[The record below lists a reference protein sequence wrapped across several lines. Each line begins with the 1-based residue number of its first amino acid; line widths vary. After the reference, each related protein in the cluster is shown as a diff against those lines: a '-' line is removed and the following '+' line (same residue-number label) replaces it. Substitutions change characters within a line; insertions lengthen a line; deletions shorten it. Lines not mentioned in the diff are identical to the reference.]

1 MLDYEDKP
9 ELNITPLVDVMLVL
23 LAILMLAMP
32 AIVYQEKIELPKGS
46 KSSQISETE
55 KISVR
60 VDVNKT
66 VYVNDRKFQFESFG
80 DSFLN
85 YSAAINKE
93 TPITLRAD
101 KNLKYDDV
109 MFVMKSL
116 KLSGFQKISLVTD
129 G

>member
-1 MLDYEDKP
+1 MLEYEDKP

-23 LAILMLAMP
+23 LAILMLATP

-46 KSSQISETE
+46 QKEQISEKE
-55 KISVR
+55 KIAVR
-60 VDVNKT
+60 VDLQKI
-66 VYVNDRKFQFESFG
+66 VYVNEKKFNMDSFG

-85 YSAAINKE
+85 YSASFAKD
-93 TPITLRAD
+93 TQVTLRAD

-109 MFVMKSL
+109 IHIMKL
-116 KLSGFQKISLVTD
+116 IKASGFQKISLVTD

>member
-1 MLDYEDKP
+1 MLEYEDKP

-23 LAILMLAMP
+23 LAILMLATP

-46 KSSQISETE
+46 KKEQISEVE

-60 VDVNKT
+60 VDLQKNIFVNEK
-66 VYVNDRKFQFESFG
+66 KFNMDNFG

-85 YSAAINKE
+85 YSAGLNKE
-93 TPITLRAD
+93 TSVTLRAD

-109 MFVMKSL
+109 IYIMRLIKA
-116 KLSGFQKISLVTD
+116 SGFQKISLVTD

>member
-1 MLDYEDKP
+1 MLEYEDKP

-23 LAILMLAMP
+23 LAILMLATP

-46 KSSQISETE
+46 QKEQISEKE
-55 KISVR
+55 KIAVR
-60 VDVNKT
+60 VDLQKI
-66 VYVNDRKFQFESFG
+66 VYVNEKKFNMDSFG

-85 YSAAINKE
+85 YSASFAKD
-93 TPITLRAD
+93 TQVTLRAD

-109 MFVMKSL
+109 VHIMKL
-116 KLSGFQKISLVTD
+116 IKASGFQKISLVTD

>member
-1 MLDYEDKP
+1 MLEFDENP

-23 LAILMLAMP
+23 LAILMLSTP

-46 KSSQISETE
+46 KSSQMTKTE

-60 VDVNKT
+60 IDLQKNI
-66 VYVNDRKFQFESFG
+66 YVNEKKFDIDSFG

-85 YSAAINKE
+85 YSASFPKD

-109 MFVMKSL
+109 MRIMMLIKTA
-116 KLSGFQKISLVTD
+116 GFQKISLVTD

>member
-1 MLDYEDKP
+1 MLEYEDKP

-23 LAILMLAMP
+23 LAILMLATP

-46 KSSQISETE
+46 KQEQISEKE
-55 KISVR
+55 KIAVR
-60 VDVNKT
+60 VDLQKNI
-66 VYVNDRKFQFESFG
+66 YVNEKKFDMDSFG
-80 DSFLN
+80 DAFLN
-85 YSAAINKE
+85 YSASFAKD

-109 MFVMKSL
+109 MHIMKL
-116 KLSGFQKISLVTD
+116 IKASGFQKISLVTD

>member
-1 MLDYEDKP
+1 MLEYEDKP

-23 LAILMLAMP
+23 LAILMLATP

-46 KSSQISETE
+46 QKEQISEKE
-55 KISVR
+55 KIAVR
-60 VDVNKT
+60 VDLQKV
-66 VYVNDRKFQFESFG
+66 VYVNEKKFDMDSFG

-85 YSAAINKE
+85 YSASFAKD
-93 TPITLRAD
+93 TQVTLRAD

-109 MFVMKSL
+109 IHIMKL
-116 KLSGFQKISLVTD
+116 IKASGFQKISLVTD

>member
-46 KSSQISETE
+46 KTSQISETE

-60 VDVNKT
+60 VDVNKN

-85 YSAAINKE
+85 YSAGINKE

>member
-66 VYVNDRKFQFESFG
+66 IYVNDRKFQFEGFG

>member
-85 YSAAINKE
+85 YSASISKE

>member
-23 LAILMLAMP
+23 LAILMLATP
-32 AIVYQEKIELPKGS
+32 AIIYQEKIELPKGS
-46 KSSQISETE
+46 KQEQVGEKE
-55 KISVR
+55 KIAVR
-60 VDVNKT
+60 IDLQKM
-66 VYVNDRKFQFESFG
+66 VYVNEKKFDIDSFG

-85 YSAAINKE
+85 YSASFPKD
-93 TPITLRAD
+93 TQITLRAD

-109 MFVMKSL
+109 MRIMMLIKTA
-116 KLSGFQKISLVTD
+116 GFQKISLVTD

>member
-1 MLDYEDKP
+1 MLEYEDKP

-23 LAILMLAMP
+23 LAILMLATP

-46 KSSQISETE
+46 QKEQISEKE
-55 KISVR
+55 KIAIR
-60 VDVNKT
+60 VDLQKI
-66 VYVNDRKFQFESFG
+66 VYVNEKKFDMDSFG

-85 YSAAINKE
+85 YSASFAKD

-109 MFVMKSL
+109 VHIMRLIKA
-116 KLSGFQKISLVTD
+116 SGFQKISLVTD

>member
-1 MLDYEDKP
+1 MLEYEDKP

-23 LAILMLAMP
+23 LAILMLATP

-46 KSSQISETE
+46 QKEQISEKE
-55 KISVR
+55 KIAVR
-60 VDVNKT
+60 IDLQKI
-66 VYVNDRKFQFESFG
+66 VYVNEKKFDMDSFG

-85 YSAAINKE
+85 YSASFAKD

-109 MFVMKSL
+109 IHIMRLIKA
-116 KLSGFQKISLVTD
+116 SGFQKISLVTD

>member
-1 MLDYEDKP
+1 MLEYEDKP

-23 LAILMLAMP
+23 LAILMLATP

-46 KSSQISETE
+46 KSSQVSEME

-60 VDVNKT
+60 VDIDKN
-66 VYVNDRKFQFESFG
+66 VYVNEKKFQLDSFG

-85 YSAAINKE
+85 YSAGLNKD

-109 MFVMKSL
+109 MFFMKSL

>member
-1 MLDYEDKP
+1 MLQYEDKP

-23 LAILMLAMP
+23 LAILMLATP

-46 KSSQISETE
+46 QKEQISEKE
-55 KISVR
+55 KIAVR
-60 VDVNKT
+60 VDLQKI
-66 VYVNDRKFQFESFG
+66 VYVNEKKFDMDNFG

-85 YSAAINKE
+85 YSASFAKD
-93 TPITLRAD
+93 TQVTLRAD

-109 MFVMKSL
+109 IHIMKL
-116 KLSGFQKISLVTD
+116 IKASGFQKISLVTD

>member
-1 MLDYEDKP
+1 MLEYEDKP

-23 LAILMLAMP
+23 LAILMLATP

-46 KSSQISETE
+46 QKEQISEKE
-55 KISVR
+55 KIAIR
-60 VDVNKT
+60 VDLQKI
-66 VYVNDRKFQFESFG
+66 VYVNEKKFDMDSFG

-85 YSAAINKE
+85 YSAPFAKD

-109 MFVMKSL
+109 VHIMRLIKA
-116 KLSGFQKISLVTD
+116 SGFQKISLVTD

>member
-23 LAILMLAMP
+23 LAILMLTTP
-32 AIVYQEKIELPKGS
+32 AIIYQEKIELPKGS
-46 KSSQISETE
+46 KKEQIGEKE
-55 KISVR
+55 KIAVR
-60 VDVNKT
+60 IDLQKM
-66 VYVNDRKFQFESFG
+66 VYVNEKKFEMDRFG

-85 YSAAINKE
+85 YSASFPKD

-109 MFVMKSL
+109 MRVMMLIKTA
-116 KLSGFQKISLVTD
+116 GFQKISLVTD

>member
-23 LAILMLAMP
+23 LAILMLATP
-32 AIVYQEKIELPKGS
+32 AIIYQEKIELPKGS
-46 KSSQISETE
+46 KKEQLGEKE
-55 KISVR
+55 KIAVR
-60 VDVNKT
+60 IDLQKM
-66 VYVNDRKFQFESFG
+66 VYVNEKKFTMDSFG

-85 YSAAINKE
+85 YSASFTKD
-93 TPITLRAD
+93 TQVTLRAD

-109 MFVMKSL
+109 MRIMMLIKTA
-116 KLSGFQKISLVTD
+116 GFQKISLVTD

>member
-32 AIVYQEKIELPKGS
+32 AVVYQEKIELPKGTQ
-46 KSSQISETE
+46 KEQISEKE
-55 KISVR
+55 KIAVR
-60 VDVNKT
+60 VDIQKNIFVNEK
-66 VYVNDRKFQFESFG
+66 KFDFQNFP
-80 DSFLN
+80 DSFIN
-85 YSAAINKE
+85 YSASFSKD
-93 TPITLRAD
+93 TQVTLRAD

-109 MFVMKSL
+109 MFVMRMIKT
-116 KLSGFQKISLVTD
+116 SGFQKISLVTD

>member
-80 DSFLN
+80 DSFLS
-85 YSAAINKE
+85 YSANINKE

>member
-1 MLDYEDKP
+1 MLENEDKP

-23 LAILMLAMP
+23 LAILMLATP

-46 KSSQISETE
+46 KSSQVSEME
-55 KISVR
+55 KIAIR
-60 VDVNKT
+60 VDLQKT
-66 VYVNDRKFQFESFG
+66 VYVNEKKYPIEAFG

-85 YSAAINKE
+85 YSAEIPKD
-93 TPITLRAD
+93 TPVTLRAD

-109 MFVMKSL
+109 MYVMKL
-116 KLSGFQKISLVTD
+116 IKASGFQKISLVTD

>member
-23 LAILMLAMP
+23 LAILMLATP

-46 KSSQISETE
+46 KKEQISEAE

-60 VDVNKT
+60 VDLQKI
-66 VYVNDRKFQFESFG
+66 VYVNDKKFNMDTFG

-85 YSAAINKE
+85 YSTPFNKE

-109 MFVMKSL
+109 IYVMKL
-116 KLSGFQKISLVTD
+116 IKASGFQKISLVTD

>member
-23 LAILMLAMP
+23 LAILMLATP

-46 KSSQISETE
+46 KKEQISEAE

-60 VDVNKT
+60 VDLQKI
-66 VYVNDRKFQFESFG
+66 VYVNDKKFNMDTFG

-85 YSAAINKE
+85 YSAAFNKE

-109 MFVMKSL
+109 IYVMKL
-116 KLSGFQKISLVTD
+116 IKASGFQKISLVTD

>member
-1 MLDYEDKP
+1 MLEYEDKP

-23 LAILMLAMP
+23 LAILMLATP

-46 KSSQISETE
+46 KSSQVSEME

-60 VDVNKT
+60 VDIDKN
-66 VYVNDRKFQFESFG
+66 VYVNEKKFQLDSFG

-85 YSAAINKE
+85 YSAGLNKD